1 MIGKFIDMT
10 VTLPAATAAVSG
22 TVLGEIT
29 TTHALT
35 PYTSTAKDGSNIPCY
50 ILTQDIKN
58 DKVASLELEEE
69 DDGSADIPAVRVL
82 AMGEIPDNE
91 VILSSTSDKLADIV
105 TALKNN
111 GILVINAQKCV
122 ERIGD

>member
-1 MIGKFIDMT
+1 MFGNFVDMT
-10 VTLPAATAAVSG
+10 VTLPAATSAVSG

-29 TTHALT
+29 ATHALT

-50 ILTQDIKN
+50 ILAQDIKN
-58 DKVASLELEEE
+58 DKVAAGED
-69 DDGSADIPAVRVL
+69 DDGSVDIPAVRVL
-82 AMGEIPDNE
+82 ARGEISDNE
-91 VILSSTSDKLADIV
+91 VVLASTSDKLANIV

-111 GILVINAQKCV
+111 GILVINAQKGV

>member
-1 MIGKFIDMT
+1 MFGKFIDMT
-10 VTLPAATAAVSG
+10 VTLPAATKAVSG

-29 TTHALT
+29 ATHALT
-35 PYTSTAKDGSNIPCY
+35 PYASTATDGSQVPCY
-50 ILTQDIKN
+50 ILAQDIKN
-58 DKVASLELEEE
+58 ENVAVDKD

-91 VILSSTSDKLADIV
+91 VVLMSTSDALAGIV
-105 TALKNN
+105 TTLKNN

-122 ERIGD
+122 ENIGE

>member
-1 MIGKFIDMT
+1 MFGKFIDMT
-10 VTLPAATAAVSG
+10 VTLPALTEAVSG

-29 TTHALT
+29 ATHALT
-35 PYTSTAKDGSNIPCY
+35 PYKSTATDGSKVPCY
-50 ILTQDIKN
+50 ILAQDIKN
-58 DKVASLELEEE
+58 GNAAVGED
-69 DDGSADIPAVRVL
+69 DDGSVDISAVRVL

-91 VILSSTSDKLADIV
+91 VVLASDSDKLADII
-105 TALKNN
+105 TTLKNN